1 MDEAGFDGDVRL
13 FKIVVVQQFLVQMV
27 AHRLARGI

>member
-13 FKIVVVQQFLVQMV
+13 FKILVVQEFLQKMV